1 MGHLHSSQREER
13 NDPKLV
19 QLREVEVAKPALKE
33 EVGER
38 QPWRAGMFPLHFD
51 NILSEPGILFNR
63 NSSYHIASKFCVV
76 EFVYLTLAYLLLF
89 P

>member
-1 MGHLHSSQREER
+1 MGHLHPSQREER

-19 QLREVEVAKPALKE
+19 QLREVEVAKPAPKE

-51 NILSEPGILFNR
+51 NILSEPGTLFNR